1 MCRWPH
7 FRPSLEGG
15 GEQAVG
21 AVEVEDAR
29 DVATNRAADASA
41 ESGEAGAADVSA
53 VGAPGEEPAAIHVC

>member
-1 MCRWPH
+1 M
-7 FRPSLEGG
+7 EGG